1 MKFVKERVNVICQ
14 ELARLSISQKIKI
27 TDMQVKNGCYITPA
41 EADASEEPW
50 TSFDTVN
57 DRWYGPDKHYWFRTT
72 ITVPE
77 SFDGKNLWMRVH
89 AGLDDWDDGRN
100 PQFLL
105 FANGEVIQGMD
116 INHREVLVRENAK
129 AGEKIQLDLQSYT
142 GTLHSEFRLLADLEE
157 HDAKI
162 EEIYYDLIVPMQGLN
177 RMDEDNKTRLDLETA
192 LTNTINLLD
201 LRKPYSKEFYASI
214 EEAEKCIQEEIY
226 EKMGG
231 WDEVVATCIGH
242 THIDVAWLWTID
254 QVRQKS
260 CRSFATV
267 LKLMEEYPN
276 YHFMSSQPKL
286 YSFVKERHPE
296 VYEKIPQVEALSD
309 EIAATMAQAARKILA
324 GDRAAADQLK
334 KDAEFLKEQK
344 AVYLKQNG
352 YPANYLE
359 LQYVCPDCKDTG
371 YADGKKCHCF
381 KHMEIEILYDQSN
394 IREVL
399 ERENFDTLSMAY
411 YDRNHVDEKT
421 GMTVYDYMSRVIREC
436 KEYVENFKNEK
447 GSILFTGNTGCGKTF
462 LSNCIA
468 RELIRRYFSVVYL
481 TATDMFDILAGSR
494 FNGGDDDEAKDRASY
509 ILDCDLL
516 IIDDLGT
523 ELINT
528 FTASQMFY
536 CVNERLNRNKGT
548 IISTNLTLGELQD
561 AFTERVTSR
570 IMSRYKIIPL
580 IGDDIRLVRRG
591 FMRRG

>member
-1 MKFVKERVNVICQ
+1 M
-14 ELARLSISQKIKI
+14 ALSNSQ
-27 TDMQVKNGCYITPA
+27 Y
-41 EADASEEPW
+41 DA
-50 TSFDTVN
+50 
-57 DRWYGPDKHYWFRTT
+57 
-72 ITVPE
+72 I
-77 SFDGKNLWMRVH
+77 MRVYNQ
-89 AGLDDWDDGRN
+89 R
-100 PQFLL
+100 QF
-105 FANGEVIQGMD
+105 QD
-116 INHREVLVRENAK
+116 KREQDKRIA
-129 AGEKIQLDLQSYT
+129 
-142 GTLHSEFRLLADLEE
+142 
-157 HDAKI
+157 
-162 EEIYYDLIVPMQGLN
+162 
-177 RMDEDNKTRLDLETA
+177 
-192 LTNTINLLD
+192 
-201 LRKPYSKEFYASI
+201 
-214 EEAEKCIQEEIY
+214 
-226 EKMGG
+226 
-231 WDEVVATCIGH
+231 
-242 THIDVAWLWTID
+242 
-254 QVRQKS
+254 
-260 CRSFATV
+260 
-267 LKLMEEYPN
+267 
-276 YHFMSSQPKL
+276 
-286 YSFVKERHPE
+286 E
-296 VYEKIPQVEALSD
+296 VYEKVPQVEALSD

-344 AVYLKQNG
+344 AIYLKQNG

-494 FNGGDDDEAKDRASY
+494 FSGGDDDEAKDRASY

-523 ELINT
+523 EMT
-528 FTASQMFY
+528 TQFTVSALYQV
-536 CVNERLNRNKGT
+536 VNGRILSGKPT
-548 IISTNLTLGELQD
+548 IVSTNLPDSELEARYSAQIASRLLGAYTLYQFCGTD
-561 AFTERVTSR
+561 V
-570 IMSRYKIIPL
+570 
-580 IGDDIRLVRRG
+580 RLLKKMESGR
-591 FMRRG
+591 